1 MFLLPRLF
9 FRLPRA
15 PREPGKPH
23 LLLITNAKRNQG
35 YYRDSELVRQ
45 TNGVRITEE
54 FPYDRYDWDI
64 RRVLDAIYG
73 SDWPDI
79 IYVHYS
85 RHYTHRI
92 RHLDKV
98 PVLKIGFVGDP
109 QDFLE
114 QEEKH
119 VVKRRW
125 LTEAGIAAYMTI
137 APQANWMV
145 RKGLG
150 DDAIPIVDS
159 HLAVEPTVFRDL
171 RRHRRVD
178 IGSFGAHTDQ
188 KYPFRIQ
195 ARQFL
200 LSQKEYTYNRRQRVG
215 RGGNDAAAFAR
226 ELNRYISCFT
236 CASVYGY
243 TVAKYFE
250 IPACGTLL
258 FGERTSLLDEFG
270 YRDGVNFVEV
280 SPENF
285 KDKFRYYL
293 REIHPDDRARIA
305 QAGRELV
312 VSRHTWRHRVEGI
325 VQGFRELLA
334 ARPGAPPPQ
343 PGIEKEHATQ
353 R

>member
-1 MFLLPRLF
+1 MFFLPRLF
-9 FRLPRA
+9 FRLPRV
-15 PREPGKPH
+15 PREPGKLH
-23 LLLITNAKRNQG
+23 LLVITSAKRNQG

-73 SDWPDI
+73 DDRPDI
-79 IYVHYS
+79 LYVQYN

-92 RHLDKV
+92 RHLEKV
-98 PVLKIGFVGDP
+98 DLLKIALVGDP

-114 QEEKH
+114 AGDTYET
-119 VVKRRW
+119 KRKW
-125 LTEAGIAAYMTI
+125 FAASGVRAYLTI
-137 APQANWMV
+137 APEANWMV
-145 RKGLG
+145 WKGLG
-150 DDAIPIVDS
+150 DESIPIVNS
-159 HLAVEPTVFRDL
+159 HLAMDPTVFRDL
-171 RRHRRVD
+171 GRRRSKD
-178 IGSFGAHTDQ
+178 IGSFGAHTDR
-188 KYPFRIQ
+188 KYPFRIEV
-195 ARQFL
+195 REFL
-200 LSQKEYTYNRRQRVG
+200 LSQDGYTYNKRQRVG

-250 IPACGTLL
+250 IPACGALL
-258 FGERTSLLDEFG
+258 FGERTSLLGEFG
-270 YRDGVNFVEV
+270 YRDGLNFVEV
-280 SPENF
+280 SRENF
-285 KDKFRYYL
+285 KDKFHYYL

-312 VSRHTWRHRVEGI
+312 VSRHTWRHRAEGI

-334 ARPGAPPPQ
+334 ARSGAPPPQ
-343 PGIEKEHATQ
+343 PGIERQHAGQ

>member
-15 PREPGKPH
+15 PRESGKPH

-54 FPYDRYDWDI
+54 FPYDRYGWDI

-73 SDWPDI
+73 TDWPDI

-92 RHLDKV
+92 QHLDKV

-109 QDFLE
+109 QDFLD

-125 LTEAGIAAYMTI
+125 LVEAGVEAYMTI
-137 APQANWMV
+137 APEANWMV
-145 RKGLG
+145 WKGLG
-150 DDAIPIVDS
+150 DESIPIVNS
-159 HLAVEPTVFRDL
+159 HLAMDPAVFHDL
-171 RRHRRVD
+171 RLRRTRD
-178 IGSFGAHTDQ
+178 IGSFGAHTDK

-195 ARQFL
+195 VREFL
-200 LSQKEYTYNRRQRVG
+200 LSQDEYTYNKRQRVG
-215 RGGNDAAAFAR
+215 HGGNDAAAFAR

-258 FGERTSLLDEFG
+258 FGEKTSLLGEFG
-270 YRDGVNFVEV
+270 FRDGVNFVEV
-280 SPENF
+280 SPKDF
-285 KDKFRYYL
+285 KDKFHYYL
-293 REIHPDDRARIA
+293 REIHSDDRARIA
-305 QAGRELV
+305 QAGQELV
-312 VSRHTWRHRVEGI
+312 ISRHTWRHRAEGI

-334 ARPGAPPPQ
+334 ARSGAPPPP
-343 PGIEKEHATQ
+343 PGIERPHASQ
-353 R
+353 G